1 MFLSRRYFHDIR
13 LRKNFRRKFQN
24 CKRKQRKK
32 KKKNNNNNVETSRIK
47 RRGQED
53 LPFFFFSREIQLKLR
68 CVCNGERKKV
78 KKKRKKGERSE
89 VTFLSFFTFFFFFR
103 GKYRARYTDTA
114 CSCAK
119 LQPAMLRSYIMH
131 TRVYIHGVTRDVL
144 KPLYTSV
151 TDKLQRIYMPQ
162 APGLAAAT
170 MGKGGGQGKTIFHVL
185 KRRELRQT
193 WWIKTAARREF
204 RYEKLWREARKK
216 YRVNLFEKSL

>member
-1 MFLSRRYFHDIR
+1 
-13 LRKNFRRKFQN
+13 
-24 CKRKQRKK
+24 
-32 KKKNNNNNVETSRIK
+32 
-47 RRGQED
+47 
-53 LPFFFFSREIQLKLR
+53 
-68 CVCNGERKKV
+68 
-78 KKKRKKGERSE
+78 
-89 VTFLSFFTFFFFFR
+89 
-103 GKYRARYTDTA
+103 
-114 CSCAK
+114 
-119 LQPAMLRSYIMH
+119 MLRSYIMH

-216 YRVNLFEKSL
+216 YRVNLFEKVFETFLGGLQWISKLDFRHTELLYSTRRQAVFR

>member
-1 MFLSRRYFHDIR
+1 
-13 LRKNFRRKFQN
+13 
-24 CKRKQRKK
+24 
-32 KKKNNNNNVETSRIK
+32 
-47 RRGQED
+47 
-53 LPFFFFSREIQLKLR
+53 
-68 CVCNGERKKV
+68 
-78 KKKRKKGERSE
+78 
-89 VTFLSFFTFFFFFR
+89 
-103 GKYRARYTDTA
+103 
-114 CSCAK
+114 
-119 LQPAMLRSYIMH
+119 MH

-193 WWIKTAARREF
+193 WWIKTAARKEF

-216 YRVNLFEKSL
+216 YRVNLFEKSLWNVSRSFAVDF

>member
-1 MFLSRRYFHDIR
+1 
-13 LRKNFRRKFQN
+13 
-24 CKRKQRKK
+24 
-32 KKKNNNNNVETSRIK
+32 
-47 RRGQED
+47 
-53 LPFFFFSREIQLKLR
+53 
-68 CVCNGERKKV
+68 
-78 KKKRKKGERSE
+78 
-89 VTFLSFFTFFFFFR
+89 
-103 GKYRARYTDTA
+103 
-114 CSCAK
+114 
-119 LQPAMLRSYIMH
+119 MLRSYIMH

-216 YRVNLFEKSL
+216 YLKKVFETFLGGFQWISKLDFRHTELLYSTRRQAVFR